1 MSDNAPKLTP
11 MYRQYLEIKKDYP
24 DTLLFYRMGD
34 FYELFFKDAEIAS
47 RELQLAL
54 TSRSRDEG
62 GVPMCGVPWHAAENY
77 ISVLVRKGYKIA
89 LCDQMEDP
97 RQAKGLVKR
106 AVTRVM
112 TSGTALED
120 SNLEAKAHTYLGAL
134 YWNNARKAGGFAWL
148 DVSTGAWTGIQSTH
162 EDDLKQWALKM
173 APRELLMPDKV
184 NVPVSLSTMPGM
196 QVVRVPFKSHF
207 ELEGA
212 EERVLAAQHVRDA
225 ASLGLEKSPELL
237 QACGALVAYLAQM
250 QKRDP
255 AQLCPFRPMDR
266 GRYLMIDEITERNL
280 ELFCRLDG
288 KRGPGTLWDVMDNTR
303 TPMGGRLLE
312 ERMRCPW
319 RRLDTI
325 VDTQDVVE
333 FLWKR
338 SDIRRNLRSALEGV
352 YDIERLSTRISLNR
366 CQPRDLAALRESL
379 GCVPA
384 VRAALALP
392 EAGSLST
399 DDECRGRTAPEAL
412 RLLLSKWDMLGDI
425 ADLLKRALR
434 DDLPQQIT
442 EGGLFRS
449 GYDAELDELL
459 DLVEHGEG
467 RLQELLRE
475 EQEKNNM
482 PKLKLGYNHVFG
494 YYFELS
500 RAQQAVIPDYFQ
512 RRQSLANSER
522 FTTPALRELEDK
534 MLTAAEQRKTLE
546 YSLYQKLRDKVAEA
560 RPRLVDMAMRLS
572 WLDYWQ
578 SLAEGADVNG
588 WTRPVLDE
596 SQEIS
601 IRQGRHP
608 VVEAVTGRAA
618 FIPNDLVM
626 DAKRH
631 LVLITGPNM
640 AGKSTVLRQTA
651 IIAVMAQMGSFVPA
665 SEARLGI
672 VDRVFSRV
680 GASDNLAQ
688 GQSTFMVEMM
698 ETARILRQAD
708 RRSLVIL
715 DEIGR
720 GTSTFDGLALAW
732 AVVEELARRA
742 GGSIRTLFATHYH
755 ELTSLANS
763 LPGVCNMNI
772 AVREWNGDIVFLRR
786 LIPGPAD
793 RSYGIEVARLAG
805 VPASVVQRAR
815 EILAQLEKARGKARV
830 AKLEAAILPGLDITP
845 ARGKTESPAPK
856 APQPEPAEHPL
867 LAALRAVNPDAMT
880 PMQALRLL
888 SDWKMLWGQ
897 DAPEQAGAKAS
908 TDAAPAPNGETS
920 GAPAQAASNASAEAA
935 FMKVPASSKGGAGTG
950 RAASKR
956 RETASGCSADAARSS
971 ARGAASSVK
980 GGAAEEGSA
989 ADSGMASRAPADA
1002 HPPVRRGRRTSDR

>member
-1 MSDNAPKLTP
+1 MSDTAPKLTP

-34 FYELFFKDAEIAS
+34 FYELFFEDAEIAS

-97 RQAKGLVKR
+97 RQARGLVKR

-120 SNLEAKAHTYLGAL
+120 ANLEAKAHTYLGAL
-134 YWNNARKAGGFAWL
+134 FWNASRGAGGFAWL
-148 DVSTGAWTGIQSTH
+148 DVSTGAWTGIQSSR
-162 EDDLKQWALKM
+162 EEELKQWALKM
-173 APRELLMPDKV
+173 APRELLMPDKGDI
-184 NVPVSLSTMPGM
+184 PLSLNSLPGM
-196 QVVRVPFKSHF
+196 QVVRVPVRSHF

-212 EERVLAAQHVRDA
+212 RERVLAAQHVQEEA
-225 ASLGLEKSPELL
+225 ALGLEKSPELM
-237 QACGALVAYLAQM
+237 QACGALVAYLEQM

-255 AQLCPFRPMDR
+255 AQLAPFRPLDK
-266 GRYLMIDEITERNL
+266 GRYLILDEITERNL
-280 ELFCRLDG
+280 ELFCRMDG
-288 KRGPGTLWDVMDNTR
+288 KRGAGTLWAVMDNTR

-319 RRLDTI
+319 RRLEPI
-325 VDTQDVVE
+325 AETQDVVE
-333 FLWKR
+333 FFWKR
-338 SDIRRNLRSALEGV
+338 ADVRRALRDALENV

-379 GCVPA
+379 SCLPA

-392 EAGSLST
+392 EQGLST
-399 DDECRGRTAPEAL
+399 DDDRRGVLLPAAL
-412 RLLLSKWDMLGDI
+412 QRLLKKWDMLEDI
-425 ADLLKRALR
+425 TDLLTKALR
-434 DDLPQQIT
+434 DDLPPQIT
-442 EGGLFRS
+442 EGGLFRQ
-449 GYDAELDELL
+449 GYDPALDELL

-467 RLQELLRE
+467 RLQDLLRE

-500 RAQQAVIPDYFQ
+500 RAQQAEIPDYFQ

-522 FTTPALRELEDK
+522 FTTPALRELEEK
-534 MLTAAEQRKTLE
+534 MLTAAERRKSLE
-546 YSLYQKLRDKVAEA
+546 YALYQKLREKVAA
-560 RPRLVDMAMRLS
+560 SRPRLVGMAARLS

-578 SLAEGADVNG
+578 SLAEGAERNG
-588 WTRPVLDE
+588 WTRPELDE
-596 SQEIS
+596 SQEIV

-608 VVEAVTGRAA
+608 VVEAVTGRAS
-618 FIPNDLVM
+618 FIPNDLSM
-626 DAKRH
+626 DASRH

-651 IIAVMAQMGSFVPA
+651 IIAIMAQMGSFVPA
-665 SEARLGI
+665 AQARIGL
-672 VDRVFSRV
+672 VDRIFSRV

-708 RRSLVIL
+708 KRSLVIL

-755 ELTSLANS
+755 ELTSLAGA

-815 EILAQLEKARGKARV
+815 EILAQLEAARGKARV
-830 AKLEAAILPGLDITP
+830 AKLEAAVLPGLDIVPAKGKTVKPAPMQEPSP
-845 ARGKTESPAPK
+845 AREAVPAQPAP
-856 APQPEPAEHPL
+856 EHPL
-867 LAALRAVNPDAMT
+867 LEALRSVNPDAMT
-880 PMQALRLL
+880 PLDALRLL
-888 SDWKMLWGQ
+888 SDWKMLWGAPAKDKAAAPDSAASA
-897 DAPEQAGAKAS
+897 DAAKENAPQTGEAQTSEAQTVKAS
-908 TDAAPAPNGETS
+908 GAAEAPRRRGRKKAS
-920 GAPAQAASNASAEAA
+920 GAPA
-935 FMKVPASSKGGAGTG
+935 
-950 RAASKR
+950 
-956 RETASGCSADAARSS
+956 
-971 ARGAASSVK
+971 
-980 GGAAEEGSA
+980 
-989 ADSGMASRAPADA
+989 
-1002 HPPVRRGRRTSDR
+1002 

>member
-1 MSDNAPKLTP
+1 MSDTAPKLTP

-34 FYELFFKDAEIAS
+34 FYELFFEDAEIAS

-97 RQAKGLVKR
+97 RQARGLVKR

-120 SNLEAKAHTYLGAL
+120 ANLEAKAHTYLGAL
-134 YWNNARKAGGFAWL
+134 FWNASRGAGGFAWL
-148 DVSTGAWTGIQSTH
+148 DVSTGAWTGIQSSR
-162 EDDLKQWALKM
+162 EEELKQWALKM
-173 APRELLMPDKV
+173 APRELLMPDKGDI
-184 NVPVSLSTMPGM
+184 PLSLNSLPGM
-196 QVVRVPFKSHF
+196 QVVRVPVRSHF

-212 EERVLAAQHVRDA
+212 RERVLAAQHVQEEA
-225 ASLGLEKSPELL
+225 ALGLEKSPELM
-237 QACGALVAYLAQM
+237 QACGALVAYLEQM

-255 AQLCPFRPMDR
+255 AQLAPFRPLDK
-266 GRYLMIDEITERNL
+266 GRYLILDEITERNL
-280 ELFCRLDG
+280 ELFCRMDG
-288 KRGPGTLWDVMDNTR
+288 KRGAGTLWAVMDNTR

-319 RRLDTI
+319 RRMEPI
-325 VDTQDVVE
+325 VETQDVVE
-333 FLWKR
+333 FFWKR
-338 SDIRRNLRSALEGV
+338 ADVRRALRDALENV

-379 GCVPA
+379 SCLPA

-392 EAGSLST
+392 EQGLST
-399 DDECRGRTAPEAL
+399 DDDRRGVLLPAAL
-412 RLLLSKWDMLGDI
+412 QRLLKKWDMLEDI
-425 ADLLKRALR
+425 TDLLTRALR
-434 DDLPQQIT
+434 DDLPPQIT
-442 EGGLFRS
+442 EGGLFRQ
-449 GYDAELDELL
+449 GYDPALDELL

-467 RLQELLRE
+467 RLQDLLRE

-500 RAQQAVIPDYFQ
+500 RAQQAEIPEYFQ

-522 FTTPALRELEDK
+522 FTTPALRELEEK
-534 MLTAAEQRKTLE
+534 MLTAAERRKSLE
-546 YSLYQKLRDKVAEA
+546 YALYQKLREKVAA
-560 RPRLVDMAMRLS
+560 SRPRLVGMAARLS

-578 SLAEGADVNG
+578 SLAEGAERNG
-588 WTRPVLDE
+588 WTRPELDE
-596 SQEIS
+596 SQEIV

-608 VVEAVTGRAA
+608 VVEAVTGRAS
-618 FIPNDLVM
+618 FIPNDLSM
-626 DAKRH
+626 DASRH

-651 IIAVMAQMGSFVPA
+651 IIAIMAQMGSFVPA
-665 SEARLGI
+665 AQARIGL
-672 VDRVFSRV
+672 VDRIFSRV

-708 RRSLVIL
+708 KRSLVIL

-755 ELTSLANS
+755 ELTSLAGA

-805 VPASVVQRAR
+805 VPTPVVQRAR
-815 EILAQLEKARGKARV
+815 EILAQLEAARGKARV
-830 AKLEAAILPGLDITP
+830 AKLEAAVLPGLDIVP
-845 ARGKTESPAPK
+845 AKGKTVKPAPMQEPVP
-856 APQPEPAEHPL
+856 AQEPAPAQPAPEHPIL
-867 LAALRAVNPDAMT
+867 EALRGVNPDAMT
-880 PMQALRLL
+880 PLDALRLL
-888 SDWKMLWGQ
+888 SDWKMLWGAPAGDKA
-897 DAPEQAGAKAS
+897 DAPASAASADAAKESAPQTPEAQAGEATGTAEAPRRRGRKKA
-908 TDAAPAPNGETS
+908 S
-920 GAPAQAASNASAEAA
+920 GAPA
-935 FMKVPASSKGGAGTG
+935 
-950 RAASKR
+950 
-956 RETASGCSADAARSS
+956 
-971 ARGAASSVK
+971 
-980 GGAAEEGSA
+980 
-989 ADSGMASRAPADA
+989 
-1002 HPPVRRGRRTSDR
+1002 

>member
-1 MSDNAPKLTP
+1 MSDTAPKLTP

-34 FYELFFKDAEIAS
+34 FYELFFEDAEIAS

-97 RQAKGLVKR
+97 KQARGLVKR

-120 SNLEAKAHTYLGAL
+120 ANLEAKAHTYLGAL
-134 YWNNARKAGGFAWL
+134 FWNASRGAGGFAWL
-148 DVSTGAWTGIQSTH
+148 DVSTGAWTGIQSSR
-162 EDDLKQWALKM
+162 EEELKQWALKM
-173 APRELLMPDKV
+173 APRELLMPDKGDI
-184 NVPVSLSTMPGM
+184 PLSLNSLPGM
-196 QVVRVPFKSHF
+196 QVVRIPVRSHF

-212 EERVLAAQHVRDA
+212 RERVLAAQHVQEEA
-225 ASLGLEKSPELL
+225 ALGLEKSPELM
-237 QACGALVAYLAQM
+237 QACGALVAYLEQM

-255 AQLCPFRPMDR
+255 AQLAPFRPLDK
-266 GRYLMIDEITERNL
+266 GRYLILDEITERNL
-280 ELFCRLDG
+280 ELFCRMDG
-288 KRGPGTLWDVMDNTR
+288 KRGAGTLWAVMDNTR

-319 RRLDTI
+319 RRMEPI
-325 VDTQDVVE
+325 VETQDVVE
-333 FLWKR
+333 FFWKR
-338 SDIRRNLRSALEGV
+338 ADVRRALRDALENV

-379 GCVPA
+379 SCLPA

-392 EAGSLST
+392 EQGLST
-399 DDECRGRTAPEAL
+399 DDDRRGVLLPAAL
-412 RLLLSKWDMLGDI
+412 QRLLKKWDMLEDI
-425 ADLLKRALR
+425 TDLLTKALR
-434 DDLPQQIT
+434 DDLPPQIT
-442 EGGLFRS
+442 EGGLFRQ
-449 GYDAELDELL
+449 GYDPALDELL

-467 RLQELLRE
+467 RLQDLLRE

-500 RAQQAVIPDYFQ
+500 RAQQAEIPEYFQ

-522 FTTPALRELEDK
+522 FTTPALRELEEK
-534 MLTAAEQRKTLE
+534 MLTAAERRKSLE
-546 YSLYQKLRDKVAEA
+546 YALYQKLREKVAA
-560 RPRLVDMAMRLS
+560 SRPRLVGMAARLS

-578 SLAEGADVNG
+578 SLAEGAERNG
-588 WTRPVLDE
+588 WTRPELDE
-596 SQEIS
+596 SQEIV

-608 VVEAVTGRAA
+608 VVEAVTGRAS
-618 FIPNDLVM
+618 FIPNDLSM
-626 DAKRH
+626 DASRH

-651 IIAVMAQMGSFVPA
+651 IIAIMAQMGSFVPA
-665 SEARLGI
+665 AQARIGL
-672 VDRVFSRV
+672 VDRIFSRV

-708 RRSLVIL
+708 KRSLVIL

-755 ELTSLANS
+755 ELTSLAGA

-815 EILAQLEKARGKARV
+815 EILAQLEAARGKARV
-830 AKLEAAILPGLDITP
+830 AKLEAAVLPGLDIVP
-845 ARGKTESPAPK
+845 AKGKTVKPAPMQE
-856 APQPEPAEHPL
+856 PVPVQEPAPAQPAPEHPIL
-867 LAALRAVNPDAMT
+867 EALRSVNPDTLT
-880 PMQALRLL
+880 PLDALRLL
-888 SDWKMLWGQ
+888 SDWKMLWGSPAGDKA
-897 DAPEQAGAKAS
+897 DASASAASADAAKESAPQTAEAQAGEAAGTAEAPRRRGRKKA
-908 TDAAPAPNGETS
+908 S
-920 GAPAQAASNASAEAA
+920 GAPA
-935 FMKVPASSKGGAGTG
+935 
-950 RAASKR
+950 
-956 RETASGCSADAARSS
+956 
-971 ARGAASSVK
+971 
-980 GGAAEEGSA
+980 
-989 ADSGMASRAPADA
+989 
-1002 HPPVRRGRRTSDR
+1002 

>member
-1 MSDNAPKLTP
+1 

-34 FYELFFKDAEIAS
+34 FYELFFEDAEIAS

-97 RQAKGLVKR
+97 RQARGLVKR

-120 SNLEAKAHTYLGAL
+120 ANLEAKAHTYLGAL
-134 YWNNARKAGGFAWL
+134 FWNASRGAGGFAWL
-148 DVSTGAWTGIQSTH
+148 DVSTGAWTGIQSSR
-162 EDDLKQWALKM
+162 EEELKQWALKM
-173 APRELLMPDKV
+173 APRELLMPDKGDI
-184 NVPVSLSTMPGM
+184 PLSLNSLPGM
-196 QVVRVPFKSHF
+196 QVVRVPVRSHF

-212 EERVLAAQHVRDA
+212 RERVLAAQHVQEEA
-225 ASLGLEKSPELL
+225 ALGLEKSPELM
-237 QACGALVAYLAQM
+237 QACGALVAYLEQM

-255 AQLCPFRPMDR
+255 AQLAPFRPLDK
-266 GRYLMIDEITERNL
+266 GRYLILDEITERNL
-280 ELFCRLDG
+280 ELFCRMDG
-288 KRGPGTLWDVMDNTR
+288 KRGAGTLWAVMDNTR

-319 RRLDTI
+319 RRMEPI
-325 VDTQDVVE
+325 VETQDVVE
-333 FLWKR
+333 FFWKR
-338 SDIRRNLRSALEGV
+338 ADVRRALRDALENV

-379 GCVPA
+379 SCLPA

-392 EAGSLST
+392 EQGLST
-399 DDECRGRTAPEAL
+399 DDDRRGVLLPAAL
-412 RLLLSKWDMLGDI
+412 QRLLKKWDMLEDI
-425 ADLLKRALR
+425 TDLLTKALR
-434 DDLPQQIT
+434 DDLPPQIT
-442 EGGLFRS
+442 EGGLFRQ
-449 GYDAELDELL
+449 GYDPALDELL

-467 RLQELLRE
+467 RLQDLLRE

-500 RAQQAVIPDYFQ
+500 RAQQAEIPEYFQ

-522 FTTPALRELEDK
+522 FTTPALRELEEK
-534 MLTAAEQRKTLE
+534 MLTAAERRKSLE
-546 YSLYQKLRDKVAEA
+546 YALYQKLREKVAA
-560 RPRLVDMAMRLS
+560 SRPRLVGMAARLS

-578 SLAEGADVNG
+578 SLAEGAERNG
-588 WTRPVLDE
+588 WTRPELDE
-596 SQEIS
+596 SQEIV

-608 VVEAVTGRAA
+608 VVEAVTGRAS
-618 FIPNDLVM
+618 FIPNDLSM
-626 DAKRH
+626 DASRH

-651 IIAVMAQMGSFVPA
+651 IIAIMAQMGSFVPA
-665 SEARLGI
+665 AQARIGL
-672 VDRVFSRV
+672 VDRIFSRV

-708 RRSLVIL
+708 KRSLVIL

-755 ELTSLANS
+755 ELTSLAGA

-815 EILAQLEKARGKARV
+815 EILAQLEAARGKARV
-830 AKLEAAILPGLDITP
+830 AKLEAAVLPGLDIVP
-845 ARGKTESPAPK
+845 AKGKTVKPAPMQEPVP
-856 APQPEPAEHPL
+856 AQEPAPAQPAPEHPIL
-867 LAALRAVNPDAMT
+867 EALRSVNPDTLT
-880 PMQALRLL
+880 PLDALRLL
-888 SDWKMLWGQ
+888 SDWKMLWGTPAGDKA
-897 DAPEQAGAKAS
+897 DAPASAASADAAKESAPQTAESQAGEAAGTAEAPRRRGRKKA
-908 TDAAPAPNGETS
+908 S
-920 GAPAQAASNASAEAA
+920 GAPA
-935 FMKVPASSKGGAGTG
+935 
-950 RAASKR
+950 
-956 RETASGCSADAARSS
+956 
-971 ARGAASSVK
+971 
-980 GGAAEEGSA
+980 
-989 ADSGMASRAPADA
+989 
-1002 HPPVRRGRRTSDR
+1002 

>member
-1 MSDNAPKLTP
+1 MSDTAPKLTP

-34 FYELFFKDAEIAS
+34 FYELFFEDAEIAS

-97 RQAKGLVKR
+97 RQARGLVKR

-120 SNLEAKAHTYLGAL
+120 ANLEAKAHTYLGAL
-134 YWNNARKAGGFAWL
+134 FWNASRGAGGFAWL
-148 DVSTGAWTGIQSTH
+148 DVSTGAWTGIQSSR
-162 EDDLKQWALKM
+162 EEELKQWALKM
-173 APRELLMPDKV
+173 APRELLMPDKGDI
-184 NVPVSLSTMPGM
+184 PLSLNSLPGM
-196 QVVRVPFKSHF
+196 QVVRVPVRSHF

-212 EERVLAAQHVRDA
+212 RERVLAAQHVQEEA
-225 ASLGLEKSPELL
+225 ALGLEKSPELM
-237 QACGALVAYLAQM
+237 QACGALVAYLEQM

-255 AQLCPFRPMDR
+255 AQLAPFRPLDK
-266 GRYLMIDEITERNL
+266 GRYLILDEITERNL
-280 ELFCRLDG
+280 ELFCRMDS
-288 KRGPGTLWDVMDNTR
+288 KRGAGTLWAVMDNTR

-319 RRLDTI
+319 RRLEPI
-325 VDTQDVVE
+325 VETQDVVE
-333 FLWKR
+333 FFWKR
-338 SDIRRNLRSALEGV
+338 ADVRRALRDALENV

-379 GCVPA
+379 SCLPA

-392 EAGSLST
+392 EQGLST
-399 DDECRGRTAPEAL
+399 DDDRRGVLLPAAL
-412 RLLLSKWDMLGDI
+412 QRLLKKWDMLEDI
-425 ADLLKRALR
+425 TDLLTKALR
-434 DDLPQQIT
+434 DDLPPQIT
-442 EGGLFRS
+442 EGGLFRQ
-449 GYDAELDELL
+449 GYDPALDELL

-467 RLQELLRE
+467 RLQDLLRE

-500 RAQQAVIPDYFQ
+500 RAQQAEIPEYFQ

-522 FTTPALRELEDK
+522 FTTPALRELEEK
-534 MLTAAEQRKTLE
+534 MLTAAERRKSLE
-546 YSLYQKLRDKVAEA
+546 YALYQKLREKVAA
-560 RPRLVDMAMRLS
+560 SRPRLVGMAARLS

-578 SLAEGADVNG
+578 SLAEGAERNG
-588 WTRPVLDE
+588 WTRPELDE
-596 SQEIS
+596 SQEIV

-608 VVEAVTGRAA
+608 VVEAVTGRAS
-618 FIPNDLVM
+618 FIPNDLSM
-626 DAKRH
+626 DASRH

-651 IIAVMAQMGSFVPA
+651 IIAIMAQMGSFVPA
-665 SEARLGI
+665 AQARIGL
-672 VDRVFSRV
+672 VDRIFSRV

-708 RRSLVIL
+708 KRSLVIL

-755 ELTSLANS
+755 ELTSLAGA

-805 VPASVVQRAR
+805 
-815 EILAQLEKARGKARV
+815 
-830 AKLEAAILPGLDITP
+830 
-845 ARGKTESPAPK
+845 
-856 APQPEPAEHPL
+856 
-867 LAALRAVNPDAMT
+867 
-880 PMQALRLL
+880 
-888 SDWKMLWGQ
+888 
-897 DAPEQAGAKAS
+897 
-908 TDAAPAPNGETS
+908 
-920 GAPAQAASNASAEAA
+920 
-935 FMKVPASSKGGAGTG
+935 
-950 RAASKR
+950 
-956 RETASGCSADAARSS
+956 
-971 ARGAASSVK
+971 
-980 GGAAEEGSA
+980 
-989 ADSGMASRAPADA
+989 
-1002 HPPVRRGRRTSDR
+1002 

>member
-1 MSDNAPKLTP
+1 MSDTAPKLTP

-34 FYELFFKDAEIAS
+34 FYELFFEDAEIAS

-120 SNLEAKAHTYLGAL
+120 ANLEAKAHTYLGAL
-134 YWNNARKAGGFAWL
+134 YWNAARSTGGFAWL
-148 DVSTGAWTGIQSTH
+148 DVSTGAWTGLQSSK
-162 EDDLKQWALKM
+162 EDELRQWALKM
-173 APRELLMPDKV
+173 APRELILPDRAD
-184 NVPVSLSTMPGM
+184 VPVSLSTMPGM

-212 EERVLAAQHVRDA
+212 RERVLAAQHVQEEA
-225 ASLGLEKSPELL
+225 ALGLEKSPELM
-237 QACGALVAYLAQM
+237 QACGALVAYLEQM

-255 AQLCPFRPMDR
+255 AQLCAFRPMDK
-266 GRYLMIDEITERNL
+266 GRYLILDEITERNL
-280 ELFCRLDG
+280 ELFCRMDG
-288 KRGPGTLWDVMDNTR
+288 KRGAGTLWAVMDNTR

-319 RRLDTI
+319 RRLEPI
-325 VDTQDVVE
+325 LDTQDVVE
-333 FLWKR
+333 FFWKR
-338 SDIRRNLRSALEGV
+338 SDIRRNLRSALENV

-384 VRAALALP
+384 VRASLALP
-392 EAGSLST
+392 AGELST
-399 DDECRGRTAPEAL
+399 EDERRGLTAPLAL
-412 RLLLSKWDMLGDI
+412 QRLLRKWDMLEDI

-434 DDLPQQIT
+434 DDLPPQIT
-442 EGGLFRS
+442 EGGLFRP
-449 GYDAELDELL
+449 GFDPALDELL
-459 DLVEHGEG
+459 DLVEHGEN
-467 RLQELLRE
+467 RLQDLLRE

-534 MLTAAEQRKTLE
+534 MLSAAEQRKTLE

-560 RPRLVDMAMRLS
+560 RPRLVDMAARLA

-578 SLAEGADVNG
+578 SLAEGAEVNG

-618 FIPNDLVM
+618 FIPNDLFM

-665 SEARLGI
+665 SEARLGL

-708 RRSLVIL
+708 KRSLVIL

-732 AVVEELARRA
+732 AVVEELSRRA

-805 VPASVVQRAR
+805 VPSSVVQRAR
-815 EILAQLEKARGKARV
+815 EILEQLEKARGRARV
-830 AKLEAAILPGLDITP
+830 AKLEAAILPGLDIAPAKVKTETP
-845 ARGKTESPAPK
+845 APRE
-856 APQPEPAEHPL
+856 PEPPQTEHPIF
-867 LAALRAVNPDAMT
+867 AALRGVNPDAMT
-880 PMQALRLL
+880 PMDALRML

-897 DAPEQAGAKAS
+897 EK
-908 TDAAPAPNGETS
+908 AAPASSGKARDKARDEWRENAREGEAK
-920 GAPAQAASNASAEAA
+920 APSEEA
-935 FMKVPASSKGGAGTG
+935 
-950 RAASKR
+950 R
-956 RETASGCSADAARSS
+956 ARSS
-971 ARGAASSVK
+971 ADRAGAGAAARSAARRSR
-980 GGAAEEGSA
+980 AAEEALPGTA
-989 ADSGMASRAPADA
+989 EAPRAETAETAPSEQPAKR
-1002 HPPVRRGRRTSDR
+1002 RRGRPRASEPGADK

>member
-1 MSDNAPKLTP
+1 MSDTAPKLTP

-34 FYELFFKDAEIAS
+34 FYELFFEDAEIAS

-97 RQAKGLVKR
+97 RQARGLVKR

-120 SNLEAKAHTYLGAL
+120 ANLEAKAHTYLGAL
-134 YWNNARKAGGFAWL
+134 FWNASRGAGGFAWL
-148 DVSTGAWTGIQSTH
+148 DVSTGAWTGIQSSR
-162 EDDLKQWALKM
+162 EEELKQWALKM
-173 APRELLMPDKV
+173 APRELLMPDKGDI
-184 NVPVSLSTMPGM
+184 PLSLNSLPGM
-196 QVVRVPFKSHF
+196 QVVRVPVRSHF

-212 EERVLAAQHVRDA
+212 RERVLAAQHVQEEA
-225 ASLGLEKSPELL
+225 ALGLEKSPELM
-237 QACGALVAYLAQM
+237 QACGALVAYLEQM

-255 AQLCPFRPMDR
+255 AQLAPFRPLDK
-266 GRYLMIDEITERNL
+266 GRYLILDEITERNL
-280 ELFCRLDG
+280 ELFCRMDG
-288 KRGPGTLWDVMDNTR
+288 KRGAGTLWAVMDNTR

-319 RRLDTI
+319 RRMEPI
-325 VDTQDVVE
+325 VETQDVVE
-333 FLWKR
+333 FFWKR
-338 SDIRRNLRSALEGV
+338 ADVRRALRDALENV

-379 GCVPA
+379 SCLPA

-392 EAGSLST
+392 EQGLST
-399 DDECRGRTAPEAL
+399 DDDRRGVLLPAAL
-412 RLLLSKWDMLGDI
+412 QRLLKKWDMLEDI
-425 ADLLKRALR
+425 TDLLTKALR
-434 DDLPQQIT
+434 DDLPPQIT
-442 EGGLFRS
+442 EGGLFRQ
-449 GYDAELDELL
+449 GYDPALDELL

-467 RLQELLRE
+467 RLQDLLRE

-500 RAQQAVIPDYFQ
+500 RAQQAEIPDYFQ

-522 FTTPALRELEDK
+522 FTTPALRELEEK
-534 MLTAAEQRKTLE
+534 MLTAAERRKSLE
-546 YSLYQKLRDKVAEA
+546 YALYQKLREKVAA
-560 RPRLVDMAMRLS
+560 SRPRLVGMAARLS

-578 SLAEGADVNG
+578 SLAEGAERNG
-588 WTRPVLDE
+588 WTRPELDE
-596 SQEIS
+596 SQEIV

-608 VVEAVTGRAA
+608 VVEAVTGRAS
-618 FIPNDLVM
+618 FIPNDLSM
-626 DAKRH
+626 DASRH

-651 IIAVMAQMGSFVPA
+651 IIAIMAQMGSFVPA
-665 SEARLGI
+665 AQARIGL
-672 VDRVFSRV
+672 VDRIFSRV

-708 RRSLVIL
+708 KRSLVIL

-755 ELTSLANS
+755 ELTSLAGA

-805 VPASVVQRAR
+805 VPTPVVQRAR
-815 EILAQLEKARGKARV
+815 EILAQLEAARGKARV
-830 AKLEAAILPGLDITP
+830 AKLEAAVLPGLDIVP
-845 ARGKTESPAPK
+845 AKGKTVKPAPMQEPVP
-856 APQPEPAEHPL
+856 AQEPAPAQPAPEHPIL
-867 LAALRAVNPDAMT
+867 EALRSVNPDALT
-880 PMQALRLL
+880 PLDALRLL
-888 SDWKMLWGQ
+888 SDWKMLWGAPASAASA
-897 DAPEQAGAKAS
+897 DAAKESAPQTAESQAGEAAGTAEAPRRRGRKKA
-908 TDAAPAPNGETS
+908 S
-920 GAPAQAASNASAEAA
+920 GAPA
-935 FMKVPASSKGGAGTG
+935 
-950 RAASKR
+950 
-956 RETASGCSADAARSS
+956 
-971 ARGAASSVK
+971 
-980 GGAAEEGSA
+980 
-989 ADSGMASRAPADA
+989 
-1002 HPPVRRGRRTSDR
+1002 

>member
-1 MSDNAPKLTP
+1 MSDTAPKLTP

-34 FYELFFKDAEIAS
+34 FYELFFEDAEIAS

-97 RQAKGLVKR
+97 RQARGLVKR

-120 SNLEAKAHTYLGAL
+120 ANLEAKAHTYLGAL
-134 YWNNARKAGGFAWL
+134 FWNASRGAGGFAWL
-148 DVSTGAWTGIQSTH
+148 DVSTGAWTGIQSSR
-162 EDDLKQWALKM
+162 EEELKQWALKM
-173 APRELLMPDKV
+173 APRELLMPDKGDI
-184 NVPVSLSTMPGM
+184 PLSLNSLPGM
-196 QVVRVPFKSHF
+196 QVVRVPVRSHF

-212 EERVLAAQHVRDA
+212 RERVLAAQHVQEEA
-225 ASLGLEKSPELL
+225 ALGLEKSPELM
-237 QACGALVAYLAQM
+237 QACGALVAYLEQM

-255 AQLCPFRPMDR
+255 AQLAPFRPLDK
-266 GRYLMIDEITERNL
+266 GRYLILDEITERNL
-280 ELFCRLDG
+280 ELFCRMDG
-288 KRGPGTLWDVMDNTR
+288 KRGAGTLWAVMDNTR

-319 RRLDTI
+319 RRMEPI
-325 VDTQDVVE
+325 VETQDVVE
-333 FLWKR
+333 FFWKR
-338 SDIRRNLRSALEGV
+338 ADVRRALRDALENV

-379 GCVPA
+379 SCLPA

-392 EAGSLST
+392 EQGLST
-399 DDECRGRTAPEAL
+399 DDDRRGVLLPAAL
-412 RLLLSKWDMLGDI
+412 QRLLKKWDMLEDI
-425 ADLLKRALR
+425 TDLLTKALR
-434 DDLPQQIT
+434 DDLPPQIT
-442 EGGLFRS
+442 EGGLFRQ
-449 GYDAELDELL
+449 GYDPALDELL

-467 RLQELLRE
+467 RLQDLLRE

-500 RAQQAVIPDYFQ
+500 RAQQAEIPDYFQ

-522 FTTPALRELEDK
+522 FTTPALRELEEK
-534 MLTAAEQRKTLE
+534 MLTAAERRKSLE
-546 YSLYQKLRDKVAEA
+546 YALYQKLREKVAA
-560 RPRLVDMAMRLS
+560 SRPRLVGMAARLS

-578 SLAEGADVNG
+578 SLAEGAERNG
-588 WTRPVLDE
+588 WTRPELDE
-596 SQEIS
+596 SQEIV

-608 VVEAVTGRAA
+608 VVEAVTGRAS
-618 FIPNDLVM
+618 FIPNDLSM
-626 DAKRH
+626 DASRH

-651 IIAVMAQMGSFVPA
+651 IIAIMAQMGSFVPA
-665 SEARLGI
+665 AQARIGL
-672 VDRVFSRV
+672 VDRIFSRV

-708 RRSLVIL
+708 KRSLVIL

-755 ELTSLANS
+755 ELTSLAGA

-815 EILAQLEKARGKARV
+815 EILAQLEAARGKARV
-830 AKLEAAILPGLDITP
+830 AKLEAAVLPGLDIVP
-845 ARGKTESPAPK
+845 AKGKTVKPAPMQEPVP
-856 APQPEPAEHPL
+856 AQEPAPVQPAPEHPIL
-867 LAALRAVNPDAMT
+867 EALRSVNPDTLT
-880 PMQALRLL
+880 PLDALRLL
-888 SDWKMLWGQ
+888 SDWKMLWGAPARDKA
-897 DAPEQAGAKAS
+897 DAPASAASADATKESAPQTAESQAGEAAGTAEAPRRRGRKKA
-908 TDAAPAPNGETS
+908 S
-920 GAPAQAASNASAEAA
+920 GAPA
-935 FMKVPASSKGGAGTG
+935 
-950 RAASKR
+950 
-956 RETASGCSADAARSS
+956 
-971 ARGAASSVK
+971 
-980 GGAAEEGSA
+980 
-989 ADSGMASRAPADA
+989 
-1002 HPPVRRGRRTSDR
+1002 

>member
-1 MSDNAPKLTP
+1 MSDTAPKLTP

-34 FYELFFKDAEIAS
+34 FYELFFEDAEIAS

-97 RQAKGLVKR
+97 RQARGLVKR

-120 SNLEAKAHTYLGAL
+120 ANLEAKAHTYLGAL
-134 YWNNARKAGGFAWL
+134 FWNASRGAGGFAWL
-148 DVSTGAWTGIQSTH
+148 DVSTGAWTGIQSSR
-162 EDDLKQWALKM
+162 EEELKQWALKM
-173 APRELLMPDKV
+173 APRELLMPDKGDI
-184 NVPVSLSTMPGM
+184 PLSLNSLPGM
-196 QVVRVPFKSHF
+196 QVVRVPVRSHF

-212 EERVLAAQHVRDA
+212 RERVLAAQHVQEEA
-225 ASLGLEKSPELL
+225 ALGLEKSPELM
-237 QACGALVAYLAQM
+237 QACGALVAYLEQM

-255 AQLCPFRPMDR
+255 AQLAPFRPLDK
-266 GRYLMIDEITERNL
+266 GRYLILDEITERNL
-280 ELFCRLDG
+280 ELFCRMDS
-288 KRGPGTLWDVMDNTR
+288 KRGAGTLWAVMDNTR

-319 RRLDTI
+319 RRLEPI
-325 VDTQDVVE
+325 VETQDVVE
-333 FLWKR
+333 FFWKR
-338 SDIRRNLRSALEGV
+338 ADVRRALRDALENV

-379 GCVPA
+379 SCLPA

-392 EAGSLST
+392 EQGLST
-399 DDECRGRTAPEAL
+399 DDDRRGVLLPAAL
-412 RLLLSKWDMLGDI
+412 QRLLKKWDMLEDI
-425 ADLLKRALR
+425 TDLLTKALR
-434 DDLPQQIT
+434 DDLPPQIT
-442 EGGLFRS
+442 EGGLFRQ
-449 GYDAELDELL
+449 GYDPALDELL

-467 RLQELLRE
+467 RLQDLLRE

-500 RAQQAVIPDYFQ
+500 RAQQAEIPEYFQ

-522 FTTPALRELEDK
+522 FTTPALRELEEK
-534 MLTAAEQRKTLE
+534 MLTAAERRKSLE
-546 YSLYQKLRDKVAEA
+546 YALYQKLREKVAA
-560 RPRLVDMAMRLS
+560 SRPRLVGMAARLS

-578 SLAEGADVNG
+578 SLAEGAERNG
-588 WTRPVLDE
+588 WTRPELDE
-596 SQEIS
+596 SQEIV

-608 VVEAVTGRAA
+608 VVEAVTGRAS
-618 FIPNDLVM
+618 FIPNDLSM
-626 DAKRH
+626 DASRH

-651 IIAVMAQMGSFVPA
+651 IIAIMAQMGSFVPA
-665 SEARLGI
+665 AQARIGL
-672 VDRVFSRV
+672 VDRIFSRV

-708 RRSLVIL
+708 KRSLVIL

-755 ELTSLANS
+755 ELTSLAGA

-815 EILAQLEKARGKARV
+815 EILAQLEAARGKARV
-830 AKLEAAILPGLDITP
+830 AKLEAAVLPGLDIAP
-845 ARGKTESPAPK
+845 AKGKTVKPAPMQEPSPA
-856 APQPEPAEHPL
+856 QEPAPAQPAPEHPL
-867 LAALRAVNPDAMT
+867 LEALRSVNPDAMT
-880 PMQALRLL
+880 PLDALRLL
-888 SDWKMLWGQ
+888 SDWKMLWGS
-897 DAPEQAGAKAS
+897 PAKDKA
-908 TDAAPAPNGETS
+908 AAPAPAASADAEKSAPQTGEAQADEGQTGKASGPAEAPRRRGRKKAS
-920 GAPAQAASNASAEAA
+920 GAPA
-935 FMKVPASSKGGAGTG
+935 
-950 RAASKR
+950 
-956 RETASGCSADAARSS
+956 
-971 ARGAASSVK
+971 
-980 GGAAEEGSA
+980 
-989 ADSGMASRAPADA
+989 
-1002 HPPVRRGRRTSDR
+1002 